1 MRQKMSI
8 FKGGN
13 SVCRGP
19 KISSLILVS
28 LNVKETESAVFL
40 FPAKAKED
48 EIVGVV
54 MCVGA
59 LNRGSCVLV
68 VSVAAKAL
76 CKCVMLAATMSW

>member
-1 MRQKMSI
+1 MFCQGKE
-8 FKGGN
+8 KH
-13 SVCRGP
+13 
-19 KISSLILVS
+19 S

-76 CKCVMLAATMSW
+76 CQVWTTQ

>member
-1 MRQKMSI
+1 MFCQGKE
-8 FKGGN
+8 KH
-13 SVCRGP
+13 
-19 KISSLILVS
+19 S

-48 EIVGVV
+48 EIVGIV

-76 CKCVMLAATMSW
+76 CKCVMLAASMSW

>member
-1 MRQKMSI
+1 MFCQGKE
-8 FKGGN
+8 KH
-13 SVCRGP
+13 
-19 KISSLILVS
+19 S

-76 CKCVMLAATMSW
+76 CKCVMLAASMSW